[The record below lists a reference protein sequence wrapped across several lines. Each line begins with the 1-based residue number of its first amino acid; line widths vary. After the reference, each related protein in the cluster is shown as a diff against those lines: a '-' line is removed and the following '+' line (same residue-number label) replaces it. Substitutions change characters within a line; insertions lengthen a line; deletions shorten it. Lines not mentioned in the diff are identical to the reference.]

1 MILFP
6 GETLD
11 DRKNTTSG
19 YSSAGGAEKFGT
31 IDASVINVVNVNA
44 QTVSSGWVYAG
55 NISANQI
62 TSDTINA
69 DRIGASSITATKL
82 ASNSVTAD
90 KIEANSVTSAKI
102 NVSSLS
108 AISANLGNVN
118 VGGSSDSLG
127 TIVVKNG
134 SGTEISKLNQ
144 SGIIVRNTRG
154 LFLEGTTGGHYWDL
168 SVDSSNN
175 SVMSLADSNSFYMQ
189 NYDGNTNLFTVSSSN
204 GGYFDKQG
212 FAMGN
217 GSSDSSKPRVIKCG
231 SAGAYISGDS
241 YKDITISFGYTFGS
255 DNPFVTATVS
265 STNGSLGGVH
275 EWNVGLDSFST
286 SGCHAKV
293 RNVHMA
299 TGSGDLQVDWI
310 AVGRTS

>member
-11 DRKNTTSG
+11 ERKNTTSG

-44 QTVSSGWVYAG
+44 STVTSSWVYAG

-62 TSDTINA
+62 TSDTISA
-69 DRIGASSITATKL
+69 DRIASSSITATKL

-90 KIEANSVTSAKI
+90 KIESNAVTASKISVST
-102 NVSSLS
+102 LS
-108 AISANLGNVN
+108 AIVANLGNAV
-118 VGGSSDSLG
+118 VGGSADSLG
-127 TIVVKNG
+127 TLVVKN
-134 SGTEISKLNQ
+134 SDGTEIAKLNQ

-154 LFLEGTTGGHYWDL
+154 LFFEGTTSGHYWDL
-168 SVDSSNN
+168 QVDGSNN
-175 SVMSLADSNSFYMQ
+175 SVMSLADSNAFYMQ
-189 NYDGNTNLFTVSSSN
+189 NYAGDTNLFTVSSSN
-204 GGYFDKQG
+204 GGYLDKQG
-212 FAMGN
+212 YIMGN
-217 GSSDSSKPRVIKCG
+217 GSNDNTKPRVIKCG
-231 SAGAYISGDS
+231 TAGAYITSDS

-265 STNGSLGGVH
+265 ATNGSLGGVH

-293 RNVHMA
+293 RNLHMA
-299 TGSGDLQVDWI
+299 SGSGDLQIDWI
-310 AVGRTS
+310 AVGRTG